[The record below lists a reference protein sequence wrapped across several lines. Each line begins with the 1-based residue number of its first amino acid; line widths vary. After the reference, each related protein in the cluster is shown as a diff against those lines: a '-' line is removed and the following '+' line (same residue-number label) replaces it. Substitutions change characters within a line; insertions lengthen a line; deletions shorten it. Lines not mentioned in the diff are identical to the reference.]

1 MVTDI
6 ATKMFTNHGTS
17 APSVENVTKL
27 VPMATVMTKFAMT
40 VVKSKCQE
48 VATVFTWNVPN
59 SVAKIQNAKPSHF
72 EIQMSLEMVHLHACL
87 WMKSTAHDQV
97 IFEILLPLILPKQS
111 FHPSSFLTFHPNFI
125 FTPA

>member
-6 ATKMFTNHGTS
+6 ATKTFTNHGTS

-48 VATVFTWNVPN
+48 VATVFTWSVPN
-59 SVAKIQNAKPSHF
+59 SAAKIQNAKHSHF
-72 EIQMSLEMVHLHACL
+72 EIQMSLEMVHLHACS

-97 IFEILLPLILPKQS
+97 IFKFFYPR
-111 FHPSSFLTFHPNFI
+111 FYPNSH
-125 FTPA
+125 FTPVHF